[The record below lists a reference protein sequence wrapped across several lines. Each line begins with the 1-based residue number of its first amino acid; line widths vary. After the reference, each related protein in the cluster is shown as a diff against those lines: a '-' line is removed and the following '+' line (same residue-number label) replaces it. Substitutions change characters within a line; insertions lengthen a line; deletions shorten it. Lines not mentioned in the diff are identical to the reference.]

1 MLRDLRVES
10 RGAGARGLAPG
21 RRDSVWCGMDE
32 RMNSHEARGAQP
44 EHVAAFNSA
53 SAYRSSFEDLILT
66 YLDVAPRRDRT
77 GARDGRRQ
85 AMRRALD
92 NRASYYQ
99 IRDWRQG
106 YRPAP
111 AWACDLLQTK
121 IARRHAAESRHL
133 KNKTAGD

>member
-1 MLRDLRVES
+1 MVEHLE
-10 RGAGARGLAPG
+10 RNGARA
-21 RRDSVWCGMDE
+21 
-32 RMNSHEARGAQP
+32 
-44 EHVAAFNSA
+44 EHVATLACTV
-53 SAYRSSFEDLILT
+53 AYRSGFEDLLLT
-66 YLDVAPRRDRT
+66 YLDIAPRRDRT

-133 KNKTAGD
+133 KNNTAGE